1 MFFYQKKINFLQIC
15 YRYATIK
22 EEESINKDI
31 TICSG
36 QGMLS
41 ESHIFQS
48 TSEKVSV
55 MLYTSSDP
63 VEQFHFALKYQ
74 GNCSFVDLKSLYKTI
89 LYLHYKPKGEA

>member
-1 MFFYQKKINFLQIC
+1 MSQLVSFVLQIC

-36 QGMLS
+36 QTMTT

-48 TSEKVSV
+48 TSEKVSIV
-55 MLYTSSDP
+55 LYTSSDP
-63 VEQFHFALKYQ
+63 DEQFHFALKYE
-74 GNCSFVDLKSLYKTI
+74 GNKN
-89 LYLHYKPKGEA
+89 